1 MAECIHGFDEGLCDI
16 CFPRRAVEPAPTAA
30 SSTRPSAP
38 RTAPTRPTRRA
49 PASRPA
55 GAGPRLPPF
64 GSRRLY
70 HPTHLRNLESILLD
84 GELRA
89 IGSGL
94 TPDVDPVA
102 PIVRDLR
109 SRASAAGRS
118 VADYVPFA
126 LSPDADRWEELRGGG
141 GGAQWAPV
149 AATTA
154 AADFA
159 ILVAVGK
166 DLGPDLVVA
175 DGDAGAPATAFTA
188 GDAARGVAQ
197 AARRD
202 PELRTAEVLV
212 PGPLPL
218 AAVDLIAV
226 ANEPT
231 RGRVRGM
238 FADVEGIAPRV
249 VVHPPWFGA

>member
-1 MAECIHGFDEGLCDI
+1 MA
-16 CFPRRAVEPAPTAA
+16 
-30 SSTRPSAP
+30 
-38 RTAPTRPTRRA
+38 
-49 PASRPA
+49 
-55 GAGPRLPPF
+55 PF

-102 PIVRDLR
+102 PIVRGLR
-109 SRASAAGRS
+109 ARASAGGRS
-118 VADYVPFA
+118 VAEYVPFA
-126 LSPDADRWEELRGGG
+126 LSPDAERWAELRSGGD
-141 GGAQWAPV
+141 GAQWGPV

-154 AADFA
+154 PTDFA

-175 DGDAGAPATAFTA
+175 DGDAGAPATAFA
-188 GDAARGVAQ
+188 VGDAARGVAQ

-202 PELRTAEVLV
+202 PELLTAEVLV
-212 PGPLPL
+212 PSPLPL
-218 AAVDLIAV
+218 DAIDLIAV
-226 ANEPT
+226 ANEPA
-231 RGRVRGM
+231 RSRVRGM
-238 FADVEGIAPRV
+238 FADVEGSAPRV
-249 VVHPPWFGA
+249 VVHPPWFGV